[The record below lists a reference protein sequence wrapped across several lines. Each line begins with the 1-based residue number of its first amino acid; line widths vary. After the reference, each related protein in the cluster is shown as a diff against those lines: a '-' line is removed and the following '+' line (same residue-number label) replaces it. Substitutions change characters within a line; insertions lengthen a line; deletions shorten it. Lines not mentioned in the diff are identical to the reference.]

1 VKLVGLLIL
10 GDRVGGAR
18 FATQDLDMLR
28 CIADHAAASLVSI
41 RLSERLLQS
50 RELEAFQTMAAFF
63 VHDLK
68 NAASTL
74 NLMLPNLPVH
84 WDNPEFRED
93 TLRGITKT
101 VGHINALIRRLSE
114 LRNELKLQPRP
125 TDLVAL
131 LERVAGGWKSVPEV
145 HFETALEPVPVAN
158 VDADQILTVVTNLVL
173 NARDAIIEGRVRP
186 GNVKTRAGKAGG
198 LDRGH
203 GYGQRLRHESGL
215 FIPVPLQAVPD
226 DQEERARDRYVSEQ
240 DDRGSARRTH
250 GRNE

>member
-1 VKLVGLLIL
+1 MGLLIL

-28 CIADHAAASLVSI
+28 CVADHAAASLVSI

-84 WDNPEFRED
+84 GDNPEFRED

-125 TDLVAL
+125 TGHGGVT
-131 LERVAGGWKSVPEV
+131 RAGGWWV
-145 HFETALEPVPVAN
+145 
-158 VDADQILTVVTNLVL
+158 
-173 NARDAIIEGRVRP
+173 
-186 GNVKTRAGKAGG
+186 
-198 LDRGH
+198 
-203 GYGQRLRHESGL
+203 
-215 FIPVPLQAVPD
+215 
-226 DQEERARDRYVSEQ
+226 EERAGGPFRPHWSRC
-240 DDRGSARRTH
+240 RWRTWM
-250 GRNE
+250 RTRS